1 MAEIKIDLEAMAQQM
16 KDYCALELLKALSPD
31 KRTADLTVEA
41 MEVYIRHGVSVETA
55 LKIITELQPIFNK
68 YYEQKETEE

>member
-16 KDYCALELLKALSPD
+16 KDYCALGVLKALSPD
-31 KRTADLTVEA
+31 KRTADMTVEA

-68 YYEQKETEE
+68 YSEKKETDQ